1 MHLLSPLHLLI
12 TTVHLAARA
21 EHLYDTAEHNREHR
35 EDARE
40 EAPLCRRPGS
50 RRIVEHAPKV
60 LPAFDLVFL
69 VLVVVEPHCLA
80 ISLGRLSLG
89 GLLLE
94 VLRGPFLGFASVF
107 QLSSPSC

>member
-40 EAPLCRRPGS
+40 EAPLRRRPGGGGV
-50 RRIVEHAPKV
+50 VEHGPKV
-60 LPAFDLVFL
+60 LPAFDLVLL
-69 VLVVVEPHCLA
+69 VLVVVEPHRLA
-80 ISLGRLSLG
+80 VGSGRLGLG